1 MVMIKEKE
9 NSVVVNVKVQP
20 RAAKNE
26 IAGVIGDAV
35 KLRVT
40 SPPVDGEANAA
51 VIKIFKNLFRIPNN
65 AISITSGLTSRNKT
79 VEITGVSLEEVKK
92 ALKI

>member
-1 MVMIKEKE
+1 MVIIKEKA
-9 NSVVVNVKVQP
+9 NSVLINVKVQP

-51 VIKIFKNLFRIPNN
+51 VIKIFKNLFRVPNN
-65 AISITSGLTSRNKT
+65 AISITGGLTSRNKT
-79 VEITGVSLEEVKK
+79 VEITGVTSEEVKK
-92 ALKI
+92 ALMV

>member
-1 MVMIKEKE
+1 MVIIKEKE
-9 NSVVVNVKVQP
+9 NSVLINVKVQP

-51 VIKIFKNLFRIPNN
+51 VIKIFKNLFRVPNN
-65 AISITSGLTSRNKT
+65 AISITGGLTSRNKT
-79 VEITGVSLEEVKK
+79 VEITGVTSEEVKK
-92 ALKI
+92 ALMV